1 MSPLIRLAGIAVAA
15 AAGLA
20 LAAGALQGA
29 GPAVPAPQ
37 PTKLSWRSPPGNAAN
52 GKQLGA
58 ICLSCHAA
66 GAPAT
71 DPVAPKLTRQR
82 TSYMVFALAAFRD
95 GQRQSPIMGPM
106 AAGKSDQD
114 LRDLAAYLS
123 GEMLDKPPPPNQ
135 QDPYYRFA
143 REHCTMC
150 HGETGI
156 GEMEAMPVLTG
167 QDPAYLQNALEE
179 YRTGIRKDPTM
190 RAVAAKLTPA
200 EEHGMAAYFAQYAW
214 LERPK

>member
-1 MSPLIRLAGIAVAA
+1 MSSFARIASIAAGIAAA
-15 AAGLA
+15 VA
-20 LAAGALQGA
+20 LAVTVEGAEPTA
-29 GPAVPAPQ
+29 APQ
-37 PTKLSWRSPPGNAAN
+37 PTKLSWRSPPGIAAN
-52 GKQLGA
+52 GKQLGE

-66 GAPAT
+66 GAPTT
-71 DPVAPKLTRQR
+71 DPVAPKLDRQR

-106 AAGKSDQD
+106 VAGKSDQD

-135 QDPYYRFA
+135 HDPYYRFA

-167 QDPAYLQNALEE
+167 QDPAYLENALEE
-179 YRTGIRKDPTM
+179 YRKGIRKDPTM
-190 RAVAAKLTPA
+190 RAVAGKLTPA
-200 EEHGMAAYFAQYAW
+200 DERGMAAYFAQYDW